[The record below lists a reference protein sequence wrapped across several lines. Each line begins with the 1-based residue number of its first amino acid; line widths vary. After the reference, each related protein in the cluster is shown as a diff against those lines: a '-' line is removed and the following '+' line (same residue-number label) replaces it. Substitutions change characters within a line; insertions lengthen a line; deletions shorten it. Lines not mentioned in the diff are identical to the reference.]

1 MSTTCCACFAS
12 TTVLMS
18 NGFALISSSLHYN
31 LAGHLRVNGTEVGKR
46 SGLGKRIRELFVGI
60 QYLGLEH
67 ALGADHRVRDVIVVG
82 PDDGRSDRD
91 GQRLGPKTE
100 IVDLHLSRCC
110 R

>member
-46 SGLGKRIRELFVGI
+46 SGLGKCIRELFVCI

-67 ALGADHRVRDVIVVG
+67 AIGADHRVGDIIVVG
-82 PDDGRSDRD
+82 PDDGRSDGD
-91 GQRLGPKTE
+91 GQRPGPKTE
-100 IVDLHLSRCC
+100 IIALPLTRFA
-110 R
+110 